1 MVLCAELS
9 HLFNEVNDVV
19 VGVKRVVTVTWVSF
33 GCMYVLII

>member
-9 HLFNEVNDVV
+9 YLFNEVNDV